1 MHQLPNQ
8 KKQNRNPASAIAILG
23 GGARERADDVLLFR
37 RNKRT
42 SEQSGLCREAKTKP
56 AIQRSDCGL
65 ERRKTFAV
73 EVDALARLPDIQRS
87 FLSGAGD
94 RTRTG
99 TPSLAVD
106 FESTTS
112 TIPSHRQ
119 APLQYST
126 DSGKMQ
132 EKVFPPPGKT
142 HERVFPGEGF
152 CGCFIRRRV
161 PRSDICRSQNLP
173 GCAVRGRSRC
183 RGTAE
188 KAQCPPPV
196 PRRRLSAFPDFPEG

>member
-1 MHQLPNQ
+1 MKSQEKVPKTTENSCYWVLLMVPVTGLEPVRHRWRWILSPLRLPFHHTGNCIF
-8 KKQNRNPASAIAILG
+8 KFPLQNRSSENG
-23 GGARERADDVLLFR
+23 GQNR
-37 RNKRT
+37 R
-42 SEQSGLCREAKTKP
+42 
-56 AIQRSDCGL
+56 AIQ
-65 ERRKTFAV
+65 KTLHIHFQKV
-73 EVDALARLPDIQRS
+73 LVFQGKSHTPEDLANQILSPPRLP
-87 FLSGAGD
+87 
-94 RTRTG
+94 
-99 TPSLAVD
+99 
-106 FESTTS
+106 
-112 TIPSHRQ
+112 IPTHRQ

-161 PRSDICRSQNLP
+161 PRSDIRRSQSLP

>member
-1 MHQLPNQ
+1 M
-8 KKQNRNPASAIAILG
+8 
-23 GGARERADDVLLFR
+23 
-37 RNKRT
+37 T
-42 SEQSGLCREAKTKP
+42 SEPHPISTHIWIFP
-56 AIQRSDCGL
+56 ARFPPQMPFFQRSLKPFTSLLPGSKKAPKHNASEQLWCRWRGSNPHEL
-65 ERRKTFAV
+65 
-73 EVDALARLPDIQRS
+73 LAQRILSPPRLP
-87 FLSGAGD
+87 
-94 RTRTG
+94 
-99 TPSLAVD
+99 
-106 FESTTS
+106 
-112 TIPSHRQ
+112 IPTHRQ

-142 HERVFPGEGF
+142 HERVFPGKVS

-183 RGTAE
+183 HGTAE
-188 KAQCPPPV
+188 KAQCRLPA